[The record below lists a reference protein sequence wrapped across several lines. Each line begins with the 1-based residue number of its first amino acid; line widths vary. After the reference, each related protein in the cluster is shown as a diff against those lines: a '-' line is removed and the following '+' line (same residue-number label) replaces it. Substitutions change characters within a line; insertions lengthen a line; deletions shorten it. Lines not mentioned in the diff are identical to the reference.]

1 MKKLDAGKIVTAGVA
16 TMATAWGLQQAY
28 KATNFYPPQPVFW
41 FAIGASAAVVLGLV
55 GKPRALT
62 G

>member
-1 MKKLDAGKIVTAGVA
+1 MNKLNLGTIATAGVA
-16 TMATAWGLQQAY
+16 TMAAGWGLQQAY
-28 KATNFYPPQPVFW
+28 KATNFYPPPPVFW
-41 FAIGASAAVVLGLV
+41 FAIGASASILLGLV